1 MEDKEQLISELSLEA
16 SEEKLKQQP
25 AAKVPWYF
33 ANGFL
38 LFWGLLFFAVV
49 IPLFYRLP
57 TANTMEDAKKNV
69 FIAERAYANL
79 YTLSNL
85 GNKMVGSKINEVDA
99 VNFLLKELELIKANS
114 LKDYFDIEIDLSKAT
129 GSFPYKTS
137 ASYYQGVQNIA
148 VKFSFKNST
157 SDSYLLVNTHFDS
170 KPATPSAG
178 DAGFMVAVM
187 LEVLRVMSTTRQGF
201 EHPIVFLFNGA
212 EEIAMQ
218 AAHGFITQHKWAK
231 NCKALVNVEGGGSG
245 GREVLFQTGPNHPWL
260 VKYYKQNAKHP
271 FATTLAEE
279 LFQTGIIPSDSDF
292 TIFKK
297 YMPGLDMTQII
308 NGYVYHTKYDVIDI
322 IPRES
327 FQNSGDNILNIVRG
341 LSNATELR
349 DIGAHK
355 GEHSIFFD
363 VLGLYFIHYSVANA
377 TNLNFAVAVATFLL
391 VFVSMWRMAAKS
403 EVSTSYVARWFIL
416 LLVLQLVSFV
426 LGLAFPV
433 VVAYVFDM
441 FGLSLT
447 YFSTPWLLICLYV
460 CPSLLG
466 LCLPIT
472 IYFYFQRGGKINCA
486 YHLQLSLHAQAIIVA
501 LLMGGLTYLRFR
513 SAYALMIPLLFYILA
528 LAFNLLTTLHD
539 RGYAWSGVLK
549 FIQIIPFLYSS
560 YLIYTFVAVLLPM
573 QGRFFNES
581 NPDLLI
587 AGLVAVGTVLSL
599 GFVIPLINTF
609 RRPSTVILTLFAIS
623 AVGMYLASSTQIGF
637 PYRPKTSG
645 QRVSYLQV
653 RNKFYEYDG
662 TLSKDESGYLF
673 NLLDRRGERPWMGTR
688 VNLTGLQSMKTRC
701 NEHMMCGMPLFDYRY
716 ITHQEA
722 CKFLP
727 RDKPIEPPGEVTLT
741 LLNKTLTT
749 ATTMRYYFNLTGP
762 HQMSIF
768 VKPYEDVRLSN
779 WSFSLDYL
787 EKPPAK
793 GYHVWINVGIVDPTV
808 IFYLDITKSNGD
820 FNVPCYEFGASG
832 HWIQN
837 EGDELSQKFAASFPS
852 YSILA
857 QWPSFYQRYIF

>member
-1 MEDKEQLISELSLEA
+1 A

-231 NCKALVNVEGGGSG
+231 NCKAVINLEAAGSG
-245 GREVLFQTGPNHPWL
+245 GKEVLFQSGPRHAWL
-260 VKYYKQNAKHP
+260 MKYYQKLIKHP
-271 FATTLAEE
+271 LATAMAEE
-279 LFQTGIIPSDSDF
+279 IFQSGIIPSDTDF
-292 TIFKK
+292 TTFSK
-297 YMPGLDMTQII
+297 YMPGFDFAQFI
-308 NGYVYHTKYDVIDI
+308 NGYVYHTKYDLLDR

-327 FQNSGDNILNIVRG
+327 LQNTGDNTLSLVRG
-341 LSNATELR
+341 MANATELY
-349 DIGAHK
+349 DTAAYKNGTTV
-355 GEHSIFFD
+355 FFD
-363 VLGLYFIHYSVANA
+363 FLGLTLVQYPLA
-377 TNLNFAVAVATFLL
+377 TAKNLNFGVAAAAVLL
-391 VFVSMWRMAAKS
+391 VFISMWRMSSMS
-403 EVSTSYVARWFIL
+403 EVTICNVIVRFIL
-416 LLVLQLVSFV
+416 VLVLQLVSFV
-426 LGLAFPV
+426 LSLALPV
-433 VVAYVFDM
+433 AVSYVFDM
-441 FGLSLT
+441 FGMSLT
-447 YFSTPWLLICLYV
+447 YYSTPWLMICLYV

-466 LCLPIT
+466 LSLPIT
-472 IYFYFQRGGKINCA
+472 IYMYFQRNGKICAA
-486 YHLQLSLHAQAIIVA
+486 YHLQLVLHAQAIFMG
-501 LLMGGLTYLRFR
+501 LLAVGVTYLGFR
-513 SAYALMIPLLFYILA
+513 SAFIFMIPLLFYVVA

-539 RGYAWSGVLK
+539 RGYAWSGVIK
-549 FIQIIPFLYSS
+549 ATQIIPFLYSS
-560 YLIYTFVAVLLPM
+560 SHIYLFVVALVPM
-573 QGRFFNES
+573 QGRSGAAS
-581 NPDLLI
+581 NPDMLI
-587 AGLVAVGTVLSL
+587 SGLVALGTLLSFS
-599 GFVIPLINTF
+599 FVIPLINTF
-609 RRPSTVILTLFAIS
+609 RRPSTVIFTLLAIN
-623 AVGMYLASSTQIGF
+623 AVGMYLATSTQIGF
-637 PYRPKTSG
+637 PYRPKTNV
-645 QRVSYLQV
+645 QRVSYMAV
-653 RNKFYEYDG
+653 RNRFYEYDG

-673 NLLDRRGERPWMGTR
+673 NFQDRRMERAWLGTR
-688 VNLTGLQSMKTRC
+688 VNLTGLQSMTARC
-701 NEHMMCGMPLFDYRY
+701 QNHMMCGMPLFDSRY
-716 ITHQEA
+716 VKNRLQS
-722 CKFLP
+722 KFLP
-727 RDKPIEPPGEVTLT
+727 RTEPVMPPGITTLE
-741 LLNKTLTT
+741 LVNKTMVNSTV
-749 ATTMRYYFNLTGP
+749 ARFEFEMTGP
-762 HQMSIF
+762 PYMSIF
-768 VKPYEDVRLSN
+768 FQAYEYVKIVN
-779 WSFSLDYL
+779 MSFPGDYL
-787 EKPPAK
+787 QKPPPHPLAHHI
-793 GYHVWINVGIVDPTV
+793 YIVCGKDSSP
-808 IFYLDITKSNGD
+808 IKFHIDLMKSDAD
-820 FNVPCYEFGASG
+820 FKVPSMELGSSG
-832 HWIQN
+832 HFVT
-837 EGDELSQKFAASFPS
+837 GDNDPETVRFSSTFPS
-852 YSILA
+852 YAVQAFWTAS
-857 QWPSFYQRYIF
+857 YTRHIF

>member
-1 MEDKEQLISELSLEA
+1 MGDNEQLISELAPEA
-16 SEEKLKQQP
+16 SAKKLRQPP
-25 AAKVPWYF
+25 AAKVPWCY

-49 IPLFYRLP
+49 IPLFNRLP

-99 VNFLLKELELIKANS
+99 
-114 LKDYFDIEIDLSKAT
+114 
-129 GSFPYKTS
+129 
-137 ASYYQGVQNIA
+137 
-148 VKFSFKNST
+148 
-157 SDSYLLVNTHFDS
+157 
-170 KPATPSAG
+170 PATPSAG

-231 NCKALVNVEGGGSG
+231 NCKALVNVDAAGSG
-245 GREVLFQTGPNHPWL
+245 GREILFQSGPNHAWL
-260 VKYYKQNAKHP
+260 LKYYKKNAKHP
-271 FATTLAEE
+271 FATTLGEE
-279 LFQTGIIPSDSDF
+279 IFQSGVIPSDSDF
-292 TIFKK
+292 SIFKK
-297 YMPGLDMTQII
+297 YMPGLDMGQIK
-308 NGYVYHTKYDVIDI
+308 NGYIYHTKYDVIDV

-327 FQNSGDNILNIVRG
+327 LQNTGDNILSIVRG
-341 LSNATELR
+341 LSNATELY
-349 DIGAHK
+349 DTQAT
-355 GEHSIFFD
+355 
-363 VLGLYFIHYSVANA
+363 ANGQ
-377 TNLNFAVAVATFLL
+377 NLNFAVAAVAIMLIFI
-391 VFVSMWRMAAKS
+391 SMWRMAAKS
-403 EVSTSYVARWFIL
+403 EVCTSYVARWFML

-447 YFSTPWLLICLYV
+447 YFSTPWLMICLYV

-472 IYFYFQRGGKINCA
+472 IYFYFQRCGKISAA
-486 YHLQLSLHAQAIIVA
+486 YHLQLSLHAQAVILA
-501 LLMGGLTYLRFR
+501 LLMGGITYLGFR
-513 SAYALMIPLLFYILA
+513 SAYIFMIPVLCYVLA
-528 LAFNLLTTLHD
+528 LAFNLLTTFHD
-539 RGYAWSGVLK
+539 CGYAWSAVVKLL
-549 FIQIIPFLYSS
+549 QVIPFLYCS
-560 YLIYTFVAVLLPM
+560 YLIYTFVVVLTPM
-573 QGRFFNES
+573 QGRSFDKS

-587 AGLVAVGTVLSL
+587 AGLVAVGTVLSM

-609 RRPSTVILTLFAIS
+609 RRPSTVIITLFAIS

-673 NLLDRRGERPWMGTR
+673 NILDRRRERPWIGTR

-716 ITHQEA
+716 AMNREA

-779 WSFSLDYL
+779 WSFSLEYL

-793 GYHVWINVGIVDPTV
+793 PLAYHVWINVGIDEPVV
-808 IFYLDITKSNGD
+808 IFSFDITKSNGD